1 MAAQNIDEWIKQSK
15 SLTDQLQ
22 QQQRI
27 LKDKRFQAS
36 ESLTAKYGK
45 WAEEARTLTE
55 QRLQQSAALTNQR
68 FQQSK
73 ALTSKFTRIIQEG
86 QLLTAQLRQEY
97 RAIPIK
103 EVGTPIPVE
112 EVGTPLNNTVV
123 SNVNGELIWETDIL
137 ADNLSAIAAQNQQAN
152 RNSNNEA
159 NSAVQMTAS
168 SLSQQQAAS
177 QAQLYAATL
186 GVQPTGSSSSQTSS
200 ATALSAA
207 AAVTSANRR
216 NIRVT
221 NAQECC
227 CEETKITIS
236 DLAVRYNYDDF
247 ARWQEPGY
255 ITVIGRITMD
265 EPPDWDTV
273 LTLKITNLSAP
284 ARNALFSVVLSA
296 GISCQGDVCEY
307 LDPPYTDVFNTSPT
321 YCKQIEPPA
330 PLCEDVSLLTQPL
343 LCEVCKIE
351 YVSAY
356 QIVERPREF
365 SSQYRGPGPYPYNNA
380 IFPTVEGPDSTT
392 ESPGLLATVQI
403 CPYVGEFEFADT
415 VNLGPNDI
423 YDSPYYS
430 PFSCTAFV
438 AIKLKSLPTYGS
450 INVVLKQSD
459 GMTITPEDPNPDD
472 EIPPPPPYWAPGWI
486 FRGTTSSDILNP
498 NQSILWY
505 WNDSEDFT
513 LAVPTETNPFHGDNG
528 GSAGL
533 VQINASSF
541 QGNNYSTRF
550 NGDWEFD
557 VFEKKWVIRTYD
569 KYFTLDDSDQWQWVG
584 PDNIDGYNWTEG
596 QWVWSQD
603 NENERQPSD
612 PPPPTYA
619 PTKSAL
625 PSPII
630 LPNEQIGYQ
639 GFGQLLNASRPRSD
653 SQDFKIYAAA
663 ASGGGYSSFTFPEG
677 PEDAAE
683 ARIVMTAFTRVPDN
697 EENDDY
703 YMDTNTEDLAAPAN
717 MTYNITETGATLR
730 FDCVEGSDCGTTG
743 GLTSCALPE
752 QQRCFADIYWCS
764 ESSQTFNFTVTG
776 TAQKWPAEMDVL
788 RVRHFPRFGQGYN
801 SSAIRNLHYSASLGF
816 PGCLYREHWPYPCEN
831 TVSLDPIFFQPTP
844 YFPGA
849 IIEPGTTFFWPPYL
863 IASRCA
869 VNARTDVRSIQPPY
883 NSFIGGNRLVI
894 DFDSVD
900 GCNKR
905 GVWFQV
911 DFELLGQP

>member
-1 MAAQNIDEWIKQSK
+1 MST
-15 SLTDQLQ
+15 LDQGVQ
-22 QQQRI
+22 Q
-27 LKDKRFQAS
+27 
-36 ESLTAKYGK
+36 
-45 WAEEARTLTE
+45 AE
-55 QRLQQSAALTNQR
+55 ALT
-68 FQQSK
+68 
-73 ALTSKFTRIIQEG
+73 
-86 QLLTAQLRQEY
+86 
-97 RAIPIK
+97 
-103 EVGTPIPVE
+103 
-112 EVGTPLNNTVV
+112 
-123 SNVNGELIWETDIL
+123 
-137 ADNLSAIAAQNQQAN
+137 DNLSAIAAQNQQAN

-186 GVQPTGSSSSQTSS
+186 GVQPTSSSSSQASS
-200 ATALSAA
+200 AIALSTA

-216 NIRVT
+216 NTRVT

-273 LTLKITNLSAP
+273 LTLKITNLSSP
-284 ARNALFSVVLSA
+284 ARSASFSVVLSA

-321 YCKQIEPPA
+321 YCKQIESPA
-330 PLCEDVSLLTQPL
+330 PLCEDVSFLTQPL

-356 QIVERPREF
+356 QIVERSREF
-365 SSQYRGPGPYPYNNA
+365 SSQYRGPGPYPYNQT

-392 ESPGLLATVQI
+392 ESPGLLATVEI

-415 VNLGPNDI
+415 VNLGPDDI

-438 AIKLKSLPTYGS
+438 AIKLKSLPTYGP

-459 GMTITPEDPNPDD
+459 GMTVTPEDPNPDD
-472 EIPPPPPYWAPGWI
+472 EIPPPPPYWVPGWI
-486 FRGTTSSDILNP
+486 FQGTTNSDILDP
-498 NQSILWY
+498 NQSILWS

-513 LAVPTETNPFHGDNG
+513 LAAPTQTNPFHGDNG
-528 GSAGL
+528 GSASYGP
-533 VQINASSF
+533 QISASDFSS
-541 QGNNYSTRF
+541 NNYSTRF
-550 NGDWEFD
+550 IGDWEFD
-557 VFEKKWVIRTYD
+557 VFEKKWVISTYD

-584 PDNIDGYNWTEG
+584 PDNVDGWNWTEG
-596 QWVWSQD
+596 EWVWSED
-603 NENERQPSD
+603 NENYPRQPSD

-630 LPNEQIGYQ
+630 LPNEQVGYQ
-639 GFGQLLNASRPRSD
+639 DFGQLLNASRSGPNREN
-653 SQDFKIYAAA
+653 FKIYAAA
-663 ASGGGYSSFTFPEG
+663 VSGGGFSSFTFPEG
-677 PEDAAE
+677 PEDPSE
-683 ARIVMTAFTRVPDN
+683 ARLVMDALTRVPDN

-703 YMDTNTEDLAAPAN
+703 IMDTNTGALAAPAN
-717 MTYNITETGATLR
+717 MTYNITETGASLR
-730 FDCVEGSDCGTTG
+730 FDCIEGADCDTTESY
-743 GLTSCALPE
+743 LTCSVPA
-752 QQRCFADIYWCS
+752 QQQCIANIYWCS

-788 RVRHFPRFGQGYN
+788 TIRHVPRSGT
-801 SSAIRNLHYSASLGF
+801 SRLLHYSASEGF
-816 PGCLYREHWPYPCEN
+816 LYCRTREDWPYPCETGFAAGGTGN
-831 TVSLDPIFFQPTP
+831 TNV
-844 YFPGA
+844 
-849 IIEPGTTFFWPPYL
+849 FFWPPIL
-863 IASRCA
+863 IASRCT
-869 VNARTDVRSIQPPY
+869 VRDRTDVRSIQPPY
-883 NSFIGGNRLVI
+883 NSYIGSNRLAI
-894 DFDSVD
+894 NFSSVD

-911 DFELLGQP
+911 DFQLLGQP